1 MKKFALIGNP
11 IQHSLSPELFRK
23 AYPSTSMRY
32 NLVEEDSI
40 EKSIAELKEKGYS
53 GANVTAPFKEKVM
66 EFVTDP
72 DPISKTIG
80 ASNLIIFDGDRIY
93 GYNTDYLAVKRMVK
107 EFFLNIA
114 EEKSTPRAIVIGCG
128 GAGKAAALACRDEG
142 LDTIIANRTEEKAEA
157 FANQIGTKSLSLSD
171 AGNLLRI
178 LTLGNPRVKNNLLVV
193 YAIPE
198 DDRLIDKALLGKA
211 TVIEANYKNPVLNPE
226 SGLKWLKY
234 QAVESFRIFTGIS
247 PDENRMIL

>member
-11 IQHSLSPELFRK
+11 IQHSLSPELFRE
-23 AYPSTSMRY
+23 AYPFTSMRY
-32 NLVEEDSI
+32 DLVEEDSI
-40 EKSIAELKEKGYS
+40 EKSITELKEKGYG

-66 EFVTDP
+66 DFVTDP
-72 DPISKTIG
+72 DPVSKAIG

-93 GYNTDYLAVKRMVK
+93 GYNTDYLAVRRMAREMGPVDK
-107 EFFLNIA
+107 
-114 EEKSTPRAIVIGCG
+114 AIVIGCG

-157 FANQIGTKSLSLSD
+157 FASEIGIRAMGLED
-171 AGNLLRI
+171 AQNFLTI
-178 LTLGNPRVKNNLLVV
+178 LTLGNQTAKKNILVI

-198 DDRLIDKALLGKA
+198 EDNIISKDLLSRA
-211 TVIEANYKNPVLNPE
+211 TVIEANYKNPCLNPE

-234 QAVESFRIFTGIS
+234 QAVESFRIFTGIT
-247 PDENRMIL
+247 PDETQMQI

>member
-32 NLVEEDSI
+32 DLVEEDSI
-40 EKSIAELKEKGYS
+40 EKSIAELKGKGYS

-66 EFVTDP
+66 EFITDP
-72 DPISKTIG
+72 NPVCKAIG

-93 GYNTDYLAVKRMVK
+93 GYNTDYLAVRRMVRELDSIDK
-107 EFFLNIA
+107 AL
-114 EEKSTPRAIVIGCG
+114 VIGCG

-157 FANQIGTKSLSLSD
+157 FANEIGIKAMSLED
-171 AGNLLRI
+171 VNQTARKNI
-178 LTLGNPRVKNNLLVV
+178 LVIF
-193 YAIPE
+193 AIPE
-198 DDRLIDKALLGKA
+198 EDGVISKEILSHT
-211 TVIEANYKNPVLNPE
+211 TVIEANYKDPCLNPE
-226 SGLKWLKY
+226 SGLKWLRY
-234 QAVESFRIFTGIS
+234 QAAESFKIFTGIT
-247 PDENRMIL
+247 PDL

>member
-11 IQHSLSPELFRK
+11 IQHSLSPELFRE

-32 NLVEEDSI
+32 DLVEEDSI

-66 EFVTDP
+66 DFVTDP
-72 DPISKTIG
+72 DPISKAIG
-80 ASNLIIFDGDRIY
+80 ASNLILFDGDRIY
-93 GYNTDYLAVKRMVK
+93 GFNTDYLAVRRMVK
-107 EFFLNIA
+107 ELDSVDKA
-114 EEKSTPRAIVIGCG
+114 LVIGCG

-157 FANQIGTKSLSLSD
+157 FANETGIKAMSLED
-171 AGNLLRI
+171 VNQTAKKNI
-178 LTLGNPRVKNNLLVV
+178 LVI

-198 DDRLIDKALLGKA
+198 EDRVISKDILSHA
-211 TVIEANYKNPVLNPE
+211 TVFEANYKDPCLNPD
-226 SGLKWLKY
+226 SGLKWLRY
-234 QAVESFRIFTGIS
+234 QAAESFKIFTGIT
-247 PDENRMIL
+247 PDL